1 MARPDLS
8 YLKNLLL
15 FLLGMPL
22 GMSTGL
28 SGAAA
33 SNFAIPATRSLLGL
47 QITRA
52 VGTGLAVTLFTA
64 LASLLSYSQHD
75 FLRGRLA
82 VALLVGLSVGKAM
95 GQRIIPATKRRWL
108 WGIPL
113 AVLGLAMIAEA
124 LGYFTWP
131 RGYRLVNTLGV
142 HDLRF
147 VLIAILLAFG
157 IGIISQIIGLGSELI
172 VPAQIYLLGLT
183 PHVAI
188 GTALVVLALASLPG
202 LLVLARHGQID
213 LQSAAWLSFGGIFG
227 GLIGAFWAVHLPD
240 QILLAL
246 FGALLTLLGIRLLW
260 VREDSAPAPINRAED

>member
-22 GMSTGL
+22 GLMTGL
-28 SGAAA
+28 TGVAA
-33 SNFAIPATRSLLGL
+33 SNFAIPAARSLLGL
-47 QITRA
+47 KISRA

-82 VALLVGLSVGKAM
+82 VALLVGLTLGKAM
-95 GQRIIPATKRRWL
+95 GQRIFPATKTRSL

-113 AVLGLAMIAEA
+113 AALGLAMIAEV
-124 LGYFTWP
+124 LGYLTWP
-131 RGYRLVNTLGV
+131 RGFPMVNTLGT

-147 VLIAILLAFG
+147 LIVAILLAFG
-157 IGIISQIIGLGSELI
+157 IGLLSQIMGLGSELI
-172 VPAQIYLLGLT
+172 VPAQIYLLGLS

-188 GTALVVLALASLPG
+188 GTAIVVLTLASLPG
-202 LLVLARHGQID
+202 LLVLARHSQID

-227 GLIGAFWAVHLPD
+227 GLIGAFWAIRLPD
-240 QILLAL
+240 PIVLAL
-246 FGALLTLLGIRLLW
+246 FSALLTVLGIRLLW
-260 VREDSAPAPINRAED
+260 VRDTELST